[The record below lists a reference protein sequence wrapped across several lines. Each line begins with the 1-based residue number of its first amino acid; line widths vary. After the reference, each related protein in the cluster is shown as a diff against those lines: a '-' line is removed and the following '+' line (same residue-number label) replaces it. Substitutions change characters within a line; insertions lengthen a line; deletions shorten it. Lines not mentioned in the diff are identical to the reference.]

1 MDTSE
6 SPPPA
11 NSASSDPVD
20 LASANPH
27 SLHRAIQARRSEYV
41 RRRRI
46 RVKVGTWNVAAC
58 TGTDKDL
65 ARWFVDGEGLDSTN
79 KAAAANADHNN
90 IGLYVLGLQEINTLT
105 APAQYLPNLPW
116 GYSFKDTVVE
126 EKWKAA
132 LEAALPKG
140 YKFVAE
146 ERLAGLL
153 LLVYAS
159 PEVHPLVGNVS
170 TTTVS
175 AGAVGG
181 YIGNK
186 GAVCCRILLGE
197 VTSLLFVN
205 CHLASG
211 VEKSY
216 IAHRIWQVQ
225 QIQTYARFEPITVGG
240 VEEDERG
247 KIGDEDF
254 AFWFGD
260 LNSRLDHLPG
270 DEIRRLLTLHV
281 RGEYDPSKKDL
292 RSEDSLE
299 GSGVVVQDSSDGKN
313 DKTEDQPVVKKGG
326 ETVDEEADDDSI
338 NHLPDPDE
346 FPLDPSDDPASLQ
359 TTIDSLLPHD
369 QLRRLMKTREVFQDG
384 WREGPITFLP
394 SYKYDVGSVYLF
406 DSSEKRRPPS
416 WCDRILYRT
425 RKQREDFE
433 KKTKEDEERRKRDEE
448 MKAQGMEQAGEDEDV
463 LFSYDPDNDGEDQPS
478 SVGKGY
484 DEYEEGD
491 DLDQKSGE
499 ESGDNLHLDLYTS
512 HQRITASDHKPISS
526 IFTMDYDAVDS
537 ELKAKVHA
545 EVARELDRVE
555 NEGRPVITIV
565 VEHQTSQTQRKSTPD
580 QVEIDFGDLRFRKR
594 EICSMTLANTG
605 GAPATFSFV
614 EKPETDISSDS
625 ESVEWL
631 ATTFVQPEAAGGAES
646 STLDKEVTLEPGETV
661 LAIVEACVHDIG
673 QIRRLNE
680 GKASLDEVLILRVQE
695 GRDHFVPVRAA
706 WSPTSIGRSVDELV
720 RVSEGGIRAFGK
732 SLAEKKGRLCT
743 IPSTTSP
750 CVNAPRELLALT
762 QAIDKLTD
770 RVLADEQMLEDCE
783 VPAAPGWPFDESTWQ
798 FTDKETRNSWVADIV
813 DALDQGINILD
824 VFSPETPSAE
834 RFEAVAEVFLL
845 FLRSLSGGIVTRS
858 HWEAIEKMGIPALV
872 QGVTA
877 SESTNEADK
886 GTILD
891 LLQDSPHYNISFL
904 FVTTS
909 LARTVAELAPVTK
922 KDLEALKNEQNANAS
937 RGGGFGAFRKSI
949 GFRRG
954 TADVAAAN
962 AVIALS
968 KRRAKETKYAEIFGP
983 VVCRGSSIE
992 KDKDR
997 KTMEDRQK
1005 ALVELFIR
1013 KRGD

>member
-11 NSASSDPVD
+11 NSATSEPVD

-27 SLHRAIQARRSEYV
+27 SLHRAMQARRSEYI

-79 KAAAANADHNN
+79 KLAAASADHDN
-90 IGLYVLGLQEINTLT
+90 IGLYVLGLQEVNTLT

-116 GYSFKDTVVE
+116 GYSFKDTLVE
-126 EKWKAA
+126 EKWRAA
-132 LEAALPKG
+132 LEAALPEG

-159 PEVHPLVGNVS
+159 PEIHPLVGNVS

-197 VTSLLFVN
+197 ATNLMFVN

-216 IAHRIWQVQ
+216 ISHRVWQVQ
-225 QIQTYARFEPITVGG
+225 QIQTYARFEPIKIGG
-240 VEEDERG
+240 VEEDDKG

-292 RSEDSLE
+292 RREDSLE
-299 GSGVVVQDSSDGKN
+299 GEGVVVLESSDNNG
-313 DKTEDQPVVKKGG
+313 DKTGEHDKPG
-326 ETVDEEADDDSI
+326 ETVDESADDDSI
-338 NHLPDPDE
+338 NHLPDPDD
-346 FPLDPSDDPASLQ
+346 FSLDPSEDPTSLQ
-359 TTIDSLLPHD
+359 TTLDSLLPHD
-369 QLRRLMKTREVFQDG
+369 QLRRLMKTHEIFQDG

-425 RKQREDFE
+425 RKQKEDFE
-433 KKTKEDEERRKRDEE
+433 KKVKEDEERRKRDEE

-463 LFSYDPDNDGEDQPS
+463 LFSYDPDNDGDEQPS
-478 SVGKGY
+478 SAGKDY
-484 DEYEEGD
+484 DEYDDGD
-491 DLDQKSGE
+491 DQQDTGE
-499 ESGDNLHLDLYTS
+499 ESTDNLHLDVYTS
-512 HQRITASDHKPISS
+512 HQRITSSDHKPVSS
-526 IFTMDYDAVDS
+526 IFTIDYDAVNS

-545 EVARELDRVE
+545 EVVRELDRVE

-565 VEHQTSQTQRKSTPD
+565 VEHQSSQTQSKASSD
-580 QVEIDFGDLRFRKR
+580 QVEIDFGGLRFRKK
-594 EICSMTLANTG
+594 EMCSMTLANTG

-614 EKPETDISSDS
+614 EKPATDSSSDS
-625 ESVEWL
+625 EFVEWL
-631 ATTFVQPEAAGGAES
+631 TTTFIQPEVAGGAEP
-646 STLDKEVTLEPGETV
+646 STLDNEVTLEPGETV
-661 LAIVEACVHDIG
+661 IAIVEAFVKDIDEA
-673 QIRRLNE
+673 RRLNQ
-680 GKASLDEVLILRVQE
+680 GNACLDEVLILRVEE
-695 GRDHFVPVRAA
+695 GRDHFIPVRAA
-706 WSPTSIGRSVDELV
+706 WSPTSIGRSIEELV
-720 RVSEGGIRAFGK
+720 RVSEGGIRAFAK
-732 SLAEKKGRLCT
+732 SLADKNGKLT
-743 IPSTTSP
+743 PIPNTASP
-750 CVNAPRELLALT
+750 CVNAPRELLVLT

-783 VPAAPGWPFDESTWQ
+783 VPTAPGWPFDEASWQ
-798 FTDKETRNSWVADIV
+798 MTDKETRNSRVSDII
-813 DALDQGINILD
+813 DALDQGHEILD
-824 VFSPETPSAE
+824 SFSPEILSAE
-834 RFEAVAEVFLL
+834 RLETVAEVFVL
-845 FLRSLSGGIVTRS
+845 FLRSLSDGIVTKS
-858 HWEAIEKMGIPALV
+858 DWENVEKMGIPALV

-877 SESTNEADK
+877 SESTNDADK

-891 LLQDSPHYNISFL
+891 VLQDSPHHNLSFL

-922 KDLEALKNEQNANAS
+922 KDLEAIKNEQSANAG

-954 TADVAAAN
+954 TADAAAAN
-962 AVIALS
+962 AVIALN
-968 KRRAKETKYAEIFGP
+968 KRRAKERKYVEIFGP
-983 VVCRGSSIE
+983 VVCRGPSLE
-992 KDKDR
+992 KDKER
-997 KTMEDRQK
+997 KTMEERQR